1 MLQPMAIP
9 HPFPY
14 QGSKR
19 GLARHIL
26 AHFPRD
32 VDCLIEPF
40 CGSGAVSL
48 AAAAHR
54 LAKRFWLNDL
64 NEPLMALWEEI
75 LQRPNELSKGYER
88 LWTEQHPDKRAFFR
102 SVRDEFNAAHRPHHL
117 LYLLARIVKGSVRYS
132 AEGLFNQSADNRR
145 AGMRPILMQRQILG
159 VHALLAGKT
168 ALSAVDFRAVVAE
181 AAKEDLIYLDP
192 PYQGTSFVRDHRYWS
207 GLSYAEF
214 ADALQAMND
223 RGLSYMASYDG
234 KTGEKSHGKPLPR
247 SLSLAHLHIRA
258 GRSSQATLL
267 GDQCETVESLY
278 LSPALVE
285 RLSDEGRRDRM
296 PLHSWD
302 RGRDALDP
310 RCSRSSR
317 KGVRKVNDGRRR
329 DIAMRN
335 APRPEVCKS

>member
-26 AHFPRD
+26 AHLPRD

-102 SVRDEFNAAHRPHHL
+102 SIRDEFNAAHRPHHL

-168 ALSAVDFRAVVAE
+168 TLSAVDFRKVVAE
-181 AAKEDLIYLDP
+181 AAKEDVIYMDP

-234 KTGEKSHGKPLPR
+234 KTGEKSHGKPLPS
-247 SLSLAHLHIRA
+247 SLSLTHLHIRA

-285 RLSDEGRRDRM
+285 RLSEEGRRDRI
-296 PLHSWD
+296 PLHSKD
-302 RGRDALDP
+302 RGHLALVEGGTP
-310 RCSRSSR
+310 SIPGAAATAE
-317 KGVRKVNDGRRR
+317 KAYTK
-329 DIAMRN
+329 
-335 APRPEVCKS
+335 

>member
-1 MLQPMAIP
+1 MLQNMAIP

-19 GLARHIL
+19 GIARHIL
-26 AHFPRD
+26 AHFPHD

-40 CGSGAVSL
+40 CGSGAISL
-48 AAAAHR
+48 AAAAHG

-75 LQRPNELSKGYER
+75 LQRPNELSKNYEQ
-88 LWTEQHPDKRAFFR
+88 LWTEQHSDKRAFFLGI
-102 SVRDEFNAAHRPHHL
+102 RDKFNAAHRPHHL

-132 AEGLFNQSADNRR
+132 TEGLFNQSADNRR
-145 AGMRPILMQRQILG
+145 SGMRPILMQRQILG

-168 ALSAVDFRAVVAE
+168 TLSAVDFRKVVAE
-181 AAKEDLIYLDP
+181 AEKEDLIYMDP
-192 PYQGTSFVRDHRYWS
+192 PYQGTSFTRDHRYCS

-214 ADALQAMND
+214 ADALQIMND

-247 SLSLAHLHIRA
+247 SLSLVHLHIRA

-267 GDQCETVESLY
+267 GDKHETVESLY
-278 LSPALVE
+278 LSPALVK
-285 RLSDEGRRDRM
+285 RL
-296 PLHSWD
+296 
-302 RGRDALDP
+302 
-310 RCSRSSR
+310 
-317 KGVRKVNDGRRR
+317 NDGQGHDR
-329 DIAMRN
+329 IPQIQQELAL
-335 APRPEVCKS
+335 K

>member
-1 MLQPMAIP
+1 MLQPMVIP

-64 NEPLMALWEEI
+64 NEPLMGLWEEI

-267 GDQCETVESLY
+267 GNQCETVESLY

-296 PLHSWD
+296 PLHFWD
-302 RGRDALDP
+302 RGHLALVEGGTP
-310 RCSRSSR
+310 SILGAAAAAE
-317 KGVRKVNDGRRR
+317 KAYAK
-329 DIAMRN
+329 
-335 APRPEVCKS
+335 

>member
-102 SVRDEFNAAHRPHHL
+102 SIRDEFNAAHRPHHL

-168 ALSAVDFRAVVAE
+168 TLSAVDFRKVVAE
-181 AAKEDLIYLDP
+181 AAKEDVIYMDP

-247 SLSLAHLHIRA
+247 SLSLSHLHIRA

-285 RLSDEGRRDRM
+285 RLSEEGRRDRI
-296 PLHSWD
+296 PLHSKD
-302 RGRDALDP
+302 RGHLALVEGGTP
-310 RCSRSSR
+310 SIPGAAATAE
-317 KGVRKVNDGRRR
+317 KAYTK
-329 DIAMRN
+329 
-335 APRPEVCKS
+335 